1 MPLLAGFLGALF
13 GALAEFFVKFFAKKT
28 ALGAAAISTFG
39 ILTVALFTTISALGA
54 ALNLATPAVPGLS
67 SALWLVIPDNFA
79 ACMAI
84 AISVDTACALYN
96 WNVGNLKLAVTVT

>member
-1 MPLLAGFLGALF
+1 MPLLAAFLGGLF

-28 ALGAAAISTFG
+28 ALGAAAVTTFG
-39 ILTVALFTTISALGA
+39 VLTVALFTGISALA
-54 ALNLATPAVPGLS
+54 AGLSLAAPAVPGLS
-67 SALWLVIPDNFA
+67 TALAIAIPDNFA

-96 WNVGNLKLAVTVT
+96 WNVGNLKLVTGVT